1 MKNIIAYIIPAI
13 LFASCKAQQFDTDS
27 MSGRYV
33 GADKAKNNLSA
44 FILLDLHKDSTST
57 FERTMDLSKYTCQG
71 KWSLSNNRMIN
82 ITCNNNPIQSEIEKA
97 LQGGSIIEDS
107 IQIKILTK
115 DKLRIGNVILR
126 RKRTSSSPL

>member
-44 FILLDLHKDSTST
+44 FILLDLHKV
-57 FERTMDLSKYTCQG
+57 RTEKQNGRIFFL
-71 KWSLSNNRMIN
+71 KWSSCEEN
-82 ITCNNNPIQSEIEKA
+82 A
-97 LQGGSIIEDS
+97 LFDII
-107 IQIKILTK
+107 L
-115 DKLRIGNVILR
+115 
-126 RKRTSSSPL
+126 